1 MAFVFGSLASMKYRI
16 LKSVAVIFCS
26 VAVAGGLRGA
36 PPSAD
41 DVGDAGSF
49 GHAALYMG
57 ADSGFVTLAPVCD
70 PEPPPVPPETAND
83 SQCFTLNPAPASTHF
98 EAEDICRIKL
108 PKKATKTIIYPA
120 LNFFINYQLQNTTG
134 VDQPQGLFSFLATL
148 TIESDALLDPSITD
162 PQTGLP
168 ANGKLQFQFTYSYRD
183 DRRMEDGDRQRQRMT
198 LVRVGNAGI
207 NKAALINQG
216 LSSAVVDDLF
226 NSAMTIRMSISG
238 DVKLATDASITG
250 NMRLFGD

>member
-1 MAFVFGSLASMKYRI
+1 MKYRI
-16 LKSVAVIFCS
+16 LKTVAVICS
-26 VAVAGGLRGA
+26 VAIAGGLRGA

-57 ADSGFVTLAPVCD
+57 ADSGFVTLASVCD

-98 EAEDICRIKL
+98 EADDILRIKL
-108 PKKATKTIIYPA
+108 PKKATRTIIYPA
-120 LNFFINYQLQNTTG
+120 LNFFINYQLHNTTG
-134 VDQPQGLFSFLATL
+134 IDQPQGIFAYTATL
-148 TIESDALLDPSITD
+148 SIESDALLDPSIID
-162 PQTGLP
+162 PSTGLP
-168 ANGKLQFQFTYSYRD
+168 ANGKLINQFSYAYRD
-183 DRRMEDGDRQRQRMT
+183 DRSMENGDRHRQRMT

-207 NKAALINQG
+207 NKAQLIAQG
-216 LSSAVVDDLF
+216 LSPAVVDNLF
-226 NSAMTIRMSISG
+226 NSPMTIRMSISG
-238 DVKLATDASITG
+238 DAKLLTDATITG

>member
-1 MAFVFGSLASMKYRI
+1 MKYNI
-16 LKSVAVIFCS
+16 LKTVAVIFCGA
-26 VAVAGGLRGA
+26 AVAGGLQGA
-36 PPSAD
+36 PPSAE

-57 ADSGFVTLAPVCD
+57 ADSGFITLAPVCD
-70 PEPPPVPPETAND
+70 PEPAPVPPETAND
-83 SQCFTLNPAPASTHF
+83 FQCFTLNPAPAPTHF

-120 LNFFINYQLQNTTG
+120 LNFFINYQLRNTTG
-134 VDQPQGLFSFLATL
+134 VDQPLALFAFTATL
-148 TIESDALLDPSITD
+148 TIESDALLDPSIID
-162 PQTGLP
+162 PQTTLP
-168 ANGKLQFQFTYSYRD
+168 ANGKLVNQFTYVYRD

-207 NKAALINQG
+207 NKAQLISQG
-216 LSSAVVDDLF
+216 LSPAVVDALF
-226 NSAMTIRMSISG
+226 DSAMTIRMSVSG
-238 DVKLATDASITG
+238 DARLTTDANITG

>member
-1 MAFVFGSLASMKYRI
+1 MNYLVKIIAVVVSGFALATS
-16 LKSVAVIFCS
+16 AQ
-26 VAVAGGLRGA
+26 AA
-36 PPSAD
+36 PTAE

-57 ADSGFVTLAPVCD
+57 ADSGFITLASVCD

-83 SQCFTLNPAPASTHF
+83 SQCFTINPAPAATHF
-98 EAEDICRIKL
+98 VADDICRIKL

-120 LNFFINYQLQNTTG
+120 LNFFINYQLHNTTG
-134 VDQPQGLFSFLATL
+134 VDQPQGLFSFQATL
-148 TIESDALLDPSITD
+148 TIESDALLDPAIID
-162 PQTGLP
+162 PQTSLP
-168 ANGKLQFQFTYSYRD
+168 ANGKLQFQFTYNYRD
-183 DRRMEDGDRQRQRMT
+183 DRSMQAGDRQRQRMT

-216 LSSAVVDDLF
+216 LSPAVVDDLF
-226 NSAMTIRMSISG
+226 NSAMTIRMSVSG
-238 DVKLATDASITG
+238 DARLLTDGSITG